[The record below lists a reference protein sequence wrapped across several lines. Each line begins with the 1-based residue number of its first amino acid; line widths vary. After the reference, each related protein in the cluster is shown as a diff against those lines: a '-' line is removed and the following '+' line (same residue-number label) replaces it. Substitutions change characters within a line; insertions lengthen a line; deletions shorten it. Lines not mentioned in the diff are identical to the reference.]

1 MFGSPNKKL
10 SNSALIDIVKVKT
23 SIINK
28 PVWLPIS
35 LKKLVLYYFSYSK
48 PIMSTIIKKF

>member
-48 PIMSTIIKKF
+48 AIMSTIIKKF